1 MKNLE
6 KKYLYK
12 ELVVKNI
19 VIVSIFIL
27 LAFVFSGG
35 NREESLQVSLPVVPP
50 NALLGSSETKE
61 RSEPVKMFVPKIGI
75 NARTQKVGITAGGN
89 MAVPDSY
96 TDVGW
101 FRLGAEPGAP
111 GSAVVAGHLD
121 TGSGKPAVFYRL
133 GELEIGDEI
142 FVKNQEG
149 ETLKFVVTGSRLVDY
164 DNPPAE
170 VIEELFGKPK
180 DENSYLN
187 LITCDGDWI
196 PEEKTYNTRL
206 IVFSKFAGVVVE

>member
-1 MKNLE
+1 MDFESKKFIFKAVFIKNL
-6 KKYLYK
+6 L
-12 ELVVKNI
+12 I
-19 VIVSIFIL
+19 VAVL
-27 LAFVFSGG
+27 ALAFSLSTGKWQK
-35 NREESLQVSLPVVPP
+35 EERTAVLPSIPEDII
-50 NALLGSSETKE
+50 LGSEETRE
-61 RSEPVKMFVPKIGI
+61 RGAPLDLSIPKIEVDSKI
-75 NARTQKVGITAGGN
+75 QKVGITAGGN
-89 MAVPDSY
+89 MAVPDNY

-111 GSAVVAGHLD
+111 GSAVLAGHLD

-133 GELEIGDEI
+133 SELQMRDEI
-142 FVKNQEG
+142 FIKNEEG

-164 DNPPAE
+164 DNPPKE

-180 DENSYLN
+180 DQNSYLN

>member
-1 MKNLE
+1 MDSESKKYIFRAIFIKNL
-6 KKYLYK
+6 L
-12 ELVVKNI
+12 LIAV
-19 VIVSIFIL
+19 L
-27 LAFVFSGG
+27 ALAFSFSMGKWG
-35 NREESLQVSLPVVPP
+35 KEERLAVLPQIPAD
-50 NALLGSSETKE
+50 ALLGSDEARE
-61 RSEPVKMFVPKIGI
+61 RGNPTELLIPKIEVV
-75 NARTQKVGITAGGN
+75 TDVQSVGITAGGN
-89 MAVPDSY
+89 MAVPDNY

-111 GSAVVAGHLD
+111 GSAVLAGHLD

-133 GELEIGDEI
+133 SELAIGDEI
-142 FVKNQEG
+142 FVKNEEG

-180 DENSYLN
+180 NENSYLN

>member
-1 MKNLE
+1 MDPRD
-6 KKYLYK
+6 KKYFFTAIFL
-12 ELVVKNI
+12 KNI
-19 VIVSIFIL
+19 L
-27 LAFVFSGG
+27 LIGVLALVFSFSVGKWEKDQ
-35 NREESLQVSLPVVPP
+35 RLVTLPTIPED
-50 NALLGSSETKE
+50 ALLGSNETRE
-61 RSEPVKMFVPKIGI
+61 RSEPLEMSIPKIEVET
-75 NARTQKVGITAGGN
+75 RVQKVGVTAGGN
-89 MAVPDSY
+89 MAVPDNY

-111 GSAVVAGHLD
+111 GSAVLAGHLD

-133 GELEIGDEI
+133 SELQIGDEI
-142 FVKNQEG
+142 FVKNEEG

-196 PEEKTYNTRL
+196 PEERTYNTRL
-206 IVFSKFAGVVVE
+206 IVFSKFVGVVVE